1 MDPGGGRKHQ
11 ARVVAA
17 AAAQMNPS
25 PPPEDAERLARAL
38 RGLASDLEAERRR
51 SKALER
57 EVTQLKAELAR
68 ARRSGS

>member
-1 MDPGGGRKHQ
+1 MDPRGGRKQQ

-17 AAAQMNPS
+17 AAAEMNPS
-25 PPPEDAERLARAL
+25 LPPEDAERLARAV

-57 EVTQLKAELAR
+57 EVKQLKAELAK
-68 ARRSGS
+68 ARRGGS